1 VHRRTTPVVLLVAL
15 ACASPAHAADAPDAR
30 AFARA
35 ALDGDDAR
43 VEVRLL
49 PDHARAAPGVPVR
62 VGVLF
67 DLDRGW
73 HLYWRNPGQSGLAT
87 EIEWRLE
94 GGEVGALAWPAP
106 EAFAESDGLLTTY
119 GYAEQVLLA
128 APATFAA
135 GERGP
140 RRLRAVA
147 DFLVCKVQCVPGR
160 VELERTLEVGDAPLA
175 ADSATTLLFERYAAR
190 VPRAPEA
197 LGLRVEALYSQSAIR
212 PGDEF
217 RAAVAISCALD
228 VDCGALAP
236 DGAEGRD
243 WFVPDSV
250 PSLALR
256 VTGSRPHPFAETGF
270 LVTLAGVAGRDD
282 PGADQRLS
290 GVVALRSRG
299 SALRVEVDLPL
310 VRARADAAVTRLEHP
325 WLEPLAA
332 AGGGISL
339 LYALLLALAGGVVLN
354 AMPCVLPVL
363 ALKVFGLA
371 SLGAHGRRE
380 VRLHGCAYAAGVL
393 ASMLALAAVVAGLRA
408 MGTLVGW
415 GFQLQQPRFVAA
427 IGAVLVALA
436 ANLFGAFDF
445 GFDATRAAGVGAQAT
460 GARRSFFEGLLA
472 VVLATPCT
480 APFLGT
486 AVGFAF
492 AASAPVIFAV
502 FAAIGI
508 GLAAPY
514 LAVTLVPGAARLVP
528 RPGAWMVQV
537 RRLLGFALLA
547 TVAWLCW
554 ILGRSLGADAMA
566 LLLTFLLA
574 VALGSWLFG
583 ALQAARAGAGARGAG
598 LALVALGAAALF
610 ALPLDGASD
619 DATRAESAPAGALA
633 FQRFDPPAIAAE
645 LDAGRPVFVYFTAD
659 WCLTCKVN
667 ERLVLADARVQAEIA
682 RLRVAAFKADWT
694 RPDERIRAEL
704 ARFGRAGVPMY
715 LIYSPERPAEP
726 ALLPELLTVDLV
738 VDALRAAAPDGTA
751 RTLPGSRAI
760 VAEVPTASKE
770 KP

>member
-1 VHRRTTPVVLLVAL
+1 
-15 ACASPAHAADAPDAR
+15 
-30 AFARA
+30 
-35 ALDGDDAR
+35 
-43 VEVRLL
+43 VRLL
-49 PDHARAAPGVPVR
+49 ADHVRAAPGAPIR

-87 EIEWRLE
+87 QVEWRLD
-94 GGEVGALAWPAP
+94 GGEVGGLAWPAP
-106 EAFAESDGLLTTY
+106 EAFVESDGLLTTY
-119 GYAEQVLLA
+119 GYADQVLLA

-140 RRLRAVA
+140 RTLRAVA
-147 DFLVCKVQCVPGR
+147 DFLVCEVQCVPGR
-160 VELERTLEVGDAPLA
+160 VELERAIEVGDAPLA
-175 ADSATTLLFERYAAR
+175 ADADVRALFERYAAR
-190 VPRAPEA
+190 VPRVPEA
-197 LGLRVEALYSQSAIR
+197 LGLRAEALYSQSAIR

-217 RAAVAISCALD
+217 RAAVAISCAPD

-243 WFVPDSV
+243 WFVPDRI
-250 PSLALR
+250 PTLALR
-256 VTGSRPHPFAETGF
+256 VTGSRPHPFAASGF

-282 PGADQRLS
+282 PGADQRLA
-290 GVVALRSRG
+290 GVVALRARG
-299 SALRVEVDLPL
+299 SAARVEVDLPL
-310 VRARADAAVTRLEHP
+310 ARARVGEAVTRLDSP

-332 AGGGISL
+332 AGGALGL
-339 LYALLLALAGGVVLN
+339 LQVLLLALAGGVVLN

-371 SLGAHGRRE
+371 SLGAHGRRQ
-380 VRLHGCAYAAGVL
+380 VRLHGFAYATGVVV
-393 ASMLALAAVVAGLRA
+393 SMLALAAVVAGLRA
-408 MGTLVGW
+408 IGTLVGW
-415 GFQLQQPRFVAA
+415 GFQLQEPRFVAA
-427 IGAVLVALA
+427 IGAVLVAFA
-436 ANLFGAFDF
+436 ANLFGAFEL
-445 GFDATRAAGVGAQAT
+445 GFDATRAANVGAQAT

-514 LAVTLVPGAARLVP
+514 LAVTLVPGAERFLP
-528 RPGAWMVQV
+528 RPGAWMVHV
-537 RRLLGFALLA
+537 RRLLGFALLG

-566 LLLTFLLA
+566 LLLAFLLA
-574 VALGSWLFG
+574 VALASWLFG
-583 ALQAARAGAGARGAG
+583 ALQSARAGLGARGAG
-598 LALVALGAAALF
+598 LAFVALGAAALF
-610 ALPLDGASD
+610 ALPLEAVSSGPA
-619 DATRAESAPAGALA
+619 AEPTSSLD

-667 ERLVLADARVQAEIA
+667 ERLVLADARVRAEIE

-694 RPDERIRAEL
+694 RRDERIRAEL
-704 ARFGRAGVPMY
+704 ARFGRAGVPLY
-715 LIYSPERPAEP
+715 LVYSPRRPAEP
-726 ALLPELLTVDLV
+726 VLLPELLTVDLV
-738 VDALRAAAPDGTA
+738 VEALRAAAPDGTA
-751 RTLPGSRAI
+751 RARPGSRAI
-760 VAEVPTASKE
+760 VAAIPNSSKE
-770 KP
+770 NP